1 MSMTNLDRVLSTLNF
16 RPVLVD
22 GEIHHHEAYV
32 YGCEVRLSDDHGHLA
47 SRGQIHFN
55 DGGENQEFHISRTAD
70 GGVSMYTNGVTS
82 AARTM
87 ELLAEYGC
95 DEYPADVDVSIAE
108 NFKRFL
114 LKACGVISLPAG
126 DRPADHQPEPEHV
139 DVDVDDREQCFRD
152 LLMLVCAME
161 CIADG
166 EHSDDVGLGCDLLKT
181 DRDLCERLLARL
193 GKSRA
198 IASMID

>member
-16 RPVLVD
+16 QPVVID
-22 GEIHHHEAYV
+22 DAIVVHVAYV
-32 YGCEVRLSDDHGHLA
+32 YGCEVRLEDDHGHLA
-47 SRGQIHFN
+47 SRGEIHFN
-55 DGGENQEFHISRTAD
+55 DGFENQEFVISRMTN
-70 GGVSMYTNGVTS
+70 GGVSMHTNDS
-82 AARTM
+82 YAERTM

-95 DEYPADVDVSIAE
+95 DEYPADDDVSIAE

-114 LKACGVISLPAG
+114 LKACGLISLPAVE
-126 DRPADHQPEPEHV
+126 RPADHQPEPEHV

-161 CIADG
+161 CVAAG

-181 DRDLCERLLARL
+181 DRDLCERLLTRL